1 MSPRVVAKA
10 SLATAIRDAIS
21 AAPQQRLHVI
31 HSLDDQLKSP
41 REVRFDV
48 TDSLRHS
55 VVSNSYSYR
64 LQYET
69 CTSEYVNHR
78 NMFNLVV
85 YALANL

>member
-21 AAPQQRLHVI
+21 AAPQQRVHVI

-41 REVRFDV
+41 REVRFDA
-48 TDSLRHS
+48 TDSLCHS

-64 LQYET
+64 LRYET
-69 CTSEYVNHR
+69 CTGEYVNR
-78 NMFNLVV
+78 GGVFSLVV
-85 YALANL
+85 YALTNL